1 VEFLYELSGQGWA
14 SGYIAI
20 NDHEKVHFTCSYT
33 SEGISELLFR
43 LYQLAANVPFYEMD
57 PNPMFWDEEPDGTCW
72 TLKRIGKN
80 DLLIEIKHSQENP
93 EETKTLVNEQINFWE
108 FVSIVMKQADILLQ
122 RQGFIGYVEAWGS
135 EFPLSSYLRLKSLME
150 DDEILLKE
158 SENHHVQ
165 TNDMSDLQR
174 ELTWLHALTKNE

>member
-1 VEFLYELSGQGWA
+1 MEFLYELSGQGWA

-20 NDHEKVHFTCSYT
+20 KDQEKVHFTCSYT

-43 LYQLAANVPFYEMD
+43 LYQLAADIPHYEMD

-72 TLKRIGKN
+72 SLKRIGEN
-80 DLLIEIKHSQENP
+80 DLLIHVGYLHEDSGEREI
-93 EETKTLVNEQINFWE
+93 LINEQINFWE

-122 RQGFIGYVEAWGS
+122 RQGFIGYAEAWGN

-150 DDEILLKE
+150 DEEMLSKE
-158 SENHHVQ
+158 SGNQAVQ
-165 TNDMSDLQR
+165 TNGMSDLQR
-174 ELTWLHALTKNE
+174 ELTWLHILIQNE